1 MNGRSSL
8 LSGVLGGLVVAVVGA
23 VLLATGAVDTGKTT
37 TVLQRQAP
45 LAAGSGSHSNAASET
60 GGPLTVG
67 DIYKRAAPGVAFIQA
82 TITET
87 TPSPLG
93 FPQQQRGQATGSG
106 FVLNQQGYIAT
117 NAHVVA
123 GAKNAQVSFGKGAPT
138 PAKIVGADPSTDLA
152 VIKVDPSK
160 VKQLTTVPLGDSNKL
175 QVGDPVVAIGNPF
188 GLDDTVTTGV
198 VSALGREIK
207 APNEFSIDHTIQ
219 TDAAINPG
227 NSGGPLLDDQGRVV
241 GINAQIATGGS
252 GKGSVGIGFA
262 IPINLAKSVF
272 PQLIKTG
279 KVPHAYVGVTT
290 APVTAALAK
299 ALKLPVSNGALVQAV
314 QTGSPADKAGLIA
327 GKTQTAGGVI
337 GGGDLI
343 VAVDG
348 KTVTTPSDI
357 ATAIS
362 DNKPGDTITVS
373 YYRGQAKRT
382 ATLTLANRPAKAPSS
397 SLTPGGP

>member
-1 MNGRSSL
+1 MNGRSNL
-8 LSGVLGGLVVAVVGA
+8 LSGVLGGLVVAVVVA
-23 VLLATGAVDTGKTT
+23 ILLATGAVDTGKTT
-37 TVLQRQAP
+37 TIQQRQAP
-45 LAAGSGSHSNAASET
+45 LAASSGSDSSAASET
-60 GGPLTVG
+60 GGALTVG
-67 DIYKRAAPGVAFIQA
+67 GIYKKVAPGVAFIQA

-123 GAKNAQVSFGKGAPT
+123 GAKDAQVSFGKGAPT
-138 PAKIVGADPSTDLA
+138 PAKIVGTDPSTDLA

-160 VKQLTTVPLGDSNKL
+160 VKLTTVPLGDSDKL

-272 PQLIKTG
+272 PLLIKTG
-279 KVPHAYVGVTT
+279 KVPHAYVGITT
-290 APVTAALAK
+290 APNSPALAK
-299 ALKLPVSNGALVQAV
+299 ALNLPVTTGALVQAV
-314 QTGSPADKAGLIA
+314 QPGSPAEKAGLRA
-327 GKTQTAGGVI
+327 GKTQAAGGVL

-348 KTVTTPSDI
+348 KAITAPADI
-357 ATAIS
+357 ATAIA
-362 DNKPGDTITVS
+362 DNKPGDAVTIS
-373 YYRGQAKRT
+373 YYRGRAKRT
-382 ATLTLANRPAKAPSS
+382 VTLTLANRPAKAPSA